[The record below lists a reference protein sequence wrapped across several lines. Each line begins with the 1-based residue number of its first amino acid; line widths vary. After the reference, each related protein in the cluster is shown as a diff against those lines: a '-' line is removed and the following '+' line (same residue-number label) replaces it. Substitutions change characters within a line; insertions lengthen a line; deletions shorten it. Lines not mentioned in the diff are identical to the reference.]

1 MSDPRH
7 NNQRAAL
14 KPLTERQNRITAMLL
29 EKATFEVGRRQGS
42 KLTGISKRGDNVSHL
57 MPLNTSS
64 LASLLTPSFGMAIP
78 PMDNNISTTSYL
90 KIPSIEASNLDEDKP
105 MCRTESSGTSWS
117 TGGISIDSGCF
128 CSAGSTTE
136 SCTHAPLEDA
146 FKGLPIPLKSQD
158 FDFTESIPWNA
169 ELTEAFEDYQNL
181 DLSQFP
187 HILAQRPD
195 PKSQSALPLSTDPSD
210 CGYSRETSEDSVE
223 TYCSS
228 DQASSS
234 SAVAE
239 RRKHH
244 LVAQLMARLQEWF
257 EVALKRHGVQNGQ
270 STSSGSPTPVIIAP
284 GRIGESSNSQNKRK
298 HQGSDSDDEFGE
310 DDETPDRAQKKRKGS
325 VDIET
330 RYVCPFFKHN
340 RERYK
345 TSHWKSCCWP
355 GWTSVH
361 RVKEHI
367 YRRHRLPR
375 FRCNRCRQDLKSA
388 FNLNEHL
395 RADTICERQSEEPEE
410 EGINEEQ
417 ERLLR
422 IRKRKNGKARQVTEE
437 EKWVE
442 MYKILFPDDDP
453 VPSPY
458 PELCSLQI
466 EQPEQDIEQAG
477 ANLLDSFED
486 YARREFSVRMRP
498 RIENLVD
505 GLMEQTFTSQTITDI
520 ATNVL
525 KDIMESFRKGKR
537 KPDRGYSVSR
547 RRRSPSRSPN
557 PQEIPA
563 ESSPQVPQEIH
574 NFETEPYPNLEF
586 DLDEILNSLDANQ
599 SLELGRWGIEDEGM
613 KAFNHFG
620 LQVEQYKY
628 SKANA

>member
-1 MSDPRH
+1 MSDLRH
-7 NNQRAAL
+7 NDKRAAL
-14 KPLTERQNRITAMLL
+14 KPLTEKQNRIIAMLL

-42 KLTGISKRGDNVSHL
+42 KLTGISKQGDNVSHL
-57 MPLNTSS
+57 MPPNTSS
-64 LASLLTPSFGMAIP
+64 LASLLTPSFGIAIP
-78 PMDNNISTTSYL
+78 PMENNISTTAYP
-90 KIPSIEASNLDEDKP
+90 KIPSIEASNLDE
-105 MCRTESSGTSWS
+105 ESSGTSWS

-146 FKGLPIPLKSQD
+146 FKGFSIPLKSED
-158 FDFTESIPWNA
+158 FGFAESIPWN
-169 ELTEAFEDYQNL
+169 EGLNEAFEDYQNL
-181 DLSQFP
+181 DLSQSP
-187 HILAQRPD
+187 YILAQGPD
-195 PKSQSALPLSTDPSD
+195 PESQSALPLSTDPSD

-228 DQASSS
+228 DQASSP

-239 RRKHH
+239 RRKHQ

-270 STSSGSPTPVIIAP
+270 STSSGSPTPVITAP
-284 GRIGESSNSQNKRK
+284 GRSGESSNSQNKRK
-298 HQGSDSDDEFGE
+298 HQGSGSDDEFGE

-340 RERYK
+340 RE
-345 TSHWKSCCWP
+345 
-355 GWTSVH
+355 
-361 RVKEHI
+361 
-367 YRRHRLPR
+367 
-375 FRCNRCRQDLKSA
+375 RQDLKSA

-537 KPDRGYSVSR
+537 KPDRGYFVSR
-547 RRRSPSRSPN
+547 RQRSPSRSPD

-563 ESSPQVPQEIH
+563 ESSTQVPREIH

-599 SLELGRWGIEDEGM
+599 SLELERWGIEDEGM

-620 LQVEQYKY
+620 LQVEQY

>member
-1 MSDPRH
+1 MSDSRH
-7 NNQRAAL
+7 NDQRAAL
-14 KPLTERQNRITAMLL
+14 KPLTEQQNRIIAMLL

-42 KLTGISKRGDNVSHL
+42 KLTGISKQGDNVCHL
-57 MPLNTSS
+57 MPPNTSS

-78 PMDNNISTTSYL
+78 PMENKISTTTYP
-90 KIPSIEASNLDEDKP
+90 KIPSIEASNLDDDKP

-146 FKGLPIPLKSQD
+146 SRGFPIPLKSQD

-181 DLSQFP
+181 DLPQFSY
-187 HILAQRPD
+187 ILAQGPD
-195 PKSQSALPLSTDPSD
+195 PKSQSALPVSTDPSD

-239 RRKHH
+239 RRKHQ
-244 LVAQLMARLQEWF
+244 LVAQLMARLQEWL

-270 STSSGSPTPVIIAP
+270 STSSGSHTPVITAP
-284 GRIGESSNSQNKRK
+284 GRSGESSNSQNKRK

-325 VDIET
+325 IDIET

-361 RVKEHI
+361 RVK
-367 YRRHRLPR
+367 
-375 FRCNRCRQDLKSA
+375 QDLKSA
-388 FNLNEHL
+388 FNLNEHQ
-395 RADTICERQSEEPEE
+395 RADTICQRQIEEPEE

-422 IRKRKNGKARQVTEE
+422 IRKRKSGKARQVTEE

-442 MYKILFPDDDP
+442 TYKILFPDDDP

-458 PELCSLQI
+458 PELCPLQI

-525 KDIMESFRKGKR
+525 QDIMESFRKGKR
-537 KPDRGYSVSR
+537 KPGIGGYSLSR
-547 RRRSPSRSPN
+547 RRRSPSRSPD
-557 PQEIPA
+557 PQPA
-563 ESSPQVPQEIH
+563 ESSHQVPREIH

-599 SLELGRWGIEDEGM
+599 YLELGRWGIEDEGM
-613 KAFNHFG
+613 KTFNHFG
-620 LQVEQYKY
+620 LQVEQY

>member
-1 MSDPRH
+1 MSESRH
-7 NNQRAAL
+7 NDQRAAL
-14 KPLTERQNRITAMLL
+14 KPLTEQQNRIIAMLL
-29 EKATFEVGRRQGS
+29 EKAIFEVGRRQGS
-42 KLTGISKRGDNVSHL
+42 KLTGISKQGDNVSHL
-57 MPLNTSS
+57 MPPNTSS

-78 PMDNNISTTSYL
+78 PTENNISTTAYP
-90 KIPSIEASNLDEDKP
+90 KIPSIEASNLDQDKP

-146 FKGLPIPLKSQD
+146 FRGFPIPLKSED

-169 ELTEAFEDYQNL
+169 ELTEAFEDCQNL

-187 HILAQRPD
+187 YVLAQGPD
-195 PKSQSALPLSTDPSD
+195 PKSQSTLPVSTDPSD

-239 RRKHH
+239 RRKHQ
-244 LVAQLMARLQEWF
+244 LVAQLMARLQEWL

-270 STSSGSPTPVIIAP
+270 STSSGSPTPAITAP
-284 GRIGESSNSQNKRK
+284 GRSGESSNSQNKRK

-367 YRRHRLPR
+367 YRRHRFPR

-458 PELCSLQI
+458 PELCPLQI

-525 KDIMESFRKGKR
+525 QDIMESFRKGKR
-537 KPDRGYSVSR
+537 KPAISGYSVSR
-547 RRRSPSRSPN
+547 RRRSPSRSPD
-557 PQEIPA
+557 PQPA
-563 ESSPQVPQEIH
+563 ESSPQVPPEIH
-574 NFETEPYPNLEF
+574 NFETELYPNLEF

-613 KAFNHFG
+613 KTFNHFG
-620 LQVEQYKY
+620 FQVEQY

>member
-1 MSDPRH
+1 MSDSRH
-7 NNQRAAL
+7 NDQPAAL
-14 KPLTERQNRITAMLL
+14 KPSTDQQSRIMEMLL

-42 KLTGISKRGDNVSHL
+42 RLTGISKQGDNASHL
-57 MPLNTSS
+57 IPPNTSN
-64 LASLLTPSFGMAIP
+64 LASLSTPSFGVVIP
-78 PMDNNISTTSYL
+78 PMKNNISATAYT

-128 CSAGSTTE
+128 CSAGSKIE
-136 SCTHAPLEDA
+136 SCTHAPSEDT
-146 FKGLPIPLKSQD
+146 FRGFPIPLKPED
-158 FDFTESIPWNA
+158 FDFPEPIPWDGLPDIFQNHA
-169 ELTEAFEDYQNL
+169 NL
-181 DLSQFP
+181 DLSQLFSYVTA
-187 HILAQRPD
+187 LEPD
-195 PKSQSALPLSTDPSD
+195 PESQPALPASTDPSD

-223 TYCSS
+223 THWSS

-239 RRKHH
+239 RRKHQ
-244 LVAQLMARLQEWF
+244 LMVQLMARLQEWL

-270 STSSGSPTPVIIAP
+270 STSNGNPTPVITAS
-284 GRIGESSNSQNKRK
+284 GGSGESSNNQNKRK
-298 HQGSDSDDEFGE
+298 HQRSDSDDEFGE
-310 DDETPDRAQKKRKGS
+310 DDETPDRTQKRGRKSS

-340 RERYK
+340 REKYK

-355 GWTSVH
+355 GWTSIH
-361 RVKEHI
+361 RVK
-367 YRRHRLPR
+367 
-375 FRCNRCRQDLKSA
+375 CRQDLKSA
-388 FNLNEHL
+388 FNLNEHQ
-395 RADTICERQSEEPEE
+395 RADTICERQSEGAEE

-422 IRKRKNGKARQVTEE
+422 VRKRKNGKARQVTEE

-458 PELCSLQI
+458 PELCPLQF

-477 ANLLDSFED
+477 PNLLDSFED
-486 YARREFSVRMRP
+486 YARREFSRRMRP
-498 RIENLVD
+498 RVENLVE
-505 GLMEQTFTSQTITDI
+505 GIFEQTLTSQTITDI

-525 KDIMESFRKGKR
+525 QDIMESFRKGKR
-537 KPDRGYSVSR
+537 KPDPPGYSVWR
-547 RRRSPSRSPN
+547 RRRSPSRSPD

-563 ESSPQVPQEIH
+563 VSSPQVPQEVH
-574 NFETEPYPNLEF
+574 NFATEPYPNLEINI
-586 DLDEILNSLDANQ
+586 DEILNSLDANQ
-599 SLELGRWGIEDEGM
+599 SLELERWGIEDEGM
-613 KAFNHFG
+613 NTFNHFG
-620 LQVEQYKY
+620 LQVEQY